1 MDFLSSSGPL
11 LNTLSHIFIFTQQTF
26 TCSKST
32 LETLEGV
39 KYVQNYRRH
48 RRHSSVFIANF
59 EYISHLFLVFQL
71 LTLNKKMIAG
81 EWHYPLTLIHV
92 KRVGLVNSKLW
103 LIAQICKI
111 MVAKFTN
118 SQFFFA
124 FLWLYL
130 KEYCTICKSKLQTT
144 TLHVLSNTYFI
155 YSFSSRFYFISYI
168 ISLLNVIRCD

>member
-11 LNTLSHIFIFTQQTF
+11 LNTLSHIFSFTQQTF

-39 KYVQNYRRH
+39 KYVQSYRRH

-92 KRVGLVNSKLW
+92 KRVGLVNSKL
-103 LIAQICKI
+103 
-111 MVAKFTN
+111 
-118 SQFFFA
+118 
-124 FLWLYL
+124 
-130 KEYCTICKSKLQTT
+130 
-144 TLHVLSNTYFI
+144 
-155 YSFSSRFYFISYI
+155 
-168 ISLLNVIRCD
+168 

>member
-1 MDFLSSSGPL
+1 MDFLSSSCPL
-11 LNTLSHIFIFTQQTF
+11 LNTLSHIFSFTQQTF

-39 KYVQNYRRH
+39 KYVKSYRHH

-81 EWHYPLTLIHV
+81 EWHYPLTLTHV

-103 LIAQICKI
+103 LITQICKI

-118 SQFFFA
+118 SQFFLHFYDFIWRNTAQYAKVNCKQPRFMYWVILPSFTA
-124 FLWLYL
+124 F
-130 KEYCTICKSKLQTT
+130 QAD
-144 TLHVLSNTYFI
+144 
-155 YSFSSRFYFISYI
+155 FIS
-168 ISLLNVIRCD
+168 